1 MTLEASSKELS
12 LFICKCSKLICRD
25 IQMAF
30 PLPAITLKSQEFRLC
45 SSYRSR
51 EVAIPQLP
59 PPFLSFP
66 PTFWKIEKRY
76 TLQKAGGSTANGKRP
91 AHINSTWLPRRW
103 RPASA
108 SQRQA
113 KIHTNG
119 TGLLNQVT
127 MANSIFSFPKE
138 SFSLMKSVVN
148 NHTHEN
154 MMGKTYIFLER
165 HKLKGSLASL
175 YPNIPLKTPKVKLGK

>member
-1 MTLEASSKELS
+1 MTLKASSKELS

-30 PLPAITLKSQEFRLC
+30 PLPAITLKPQEFRLC

-51 EVAIPQLP
+51 EVVIPQAP

-66 PTFWKIEKRY
+66 LTYVFWRIEKRY
-76 TLQKAGGSTANGKRP
+76 ALQKAGGSTANEQHP
-91 AHINSTWLPRRW
+91 EHISSTWLPRRW

-113 KIHTNG
+113 KIHTDE
-119 TGLLNQVT
+119 TGLPNQVT

-138 SFSLMKSVVN
+138 SFSLMKSVIN
-148 NHTHEN
+148 KHTHEN
-154 MMGKTYIFLER
+154 TIE
-165 HKLKGSLASL
+165 KLTFS
-175 YPNIPLKTPKVKLGK
+175 